1 MESNYERHPPSEPSP
16 PDPPLPPPPFPPHR
30 ERREK
35 DEDLFS
41 LAFFPS
47 PGEVGREGAGEGP
60 GVRAPGEVGRE
71 GAGEGPGVRARA
83 GERLL
88 GGKAAN
94 LAILESLGLP
104 VPSWYAITIE
114 AFERALGGLRDRIAG
129 RLHGAD
135 DLAMA
140 SAEIRAWIDTVSLPP
155 GLEAE
160 IAAAHA
166 ARIGEDTY
174 VAVRS
179 SAAGED
185 AAGESF
191 AGLHDSFLF
200 IRGRERLLEA
210 LRQVWASAWNER
222 ALAYRR
228 AKGIPLEGIAVAVIV
243 QRMIDARTSGVLFT
257 ANPNTGSA
265 HEVVVSALWG
275 AGEGLVSAG
284 LDADTF
290 VVDKETLEI
299 NETIAAKPEQLVLD
313 REAGGGLVR
322 IPVPEADRERPSLTD
337 DEVRSLT
344 RMALAVE
351 RHYRRPQDLE
361 FAVDAAGRPFL
372 LQARPVTTVEEL
384 GPAAGNRLIWD
395 NSNIIESYSGV
406 TSPMTFS
413 FIRRAYSIVYHCFAE
428 VMGIDARTVKANR
441 EVFENMLGLF
451 RGQVYYNLLNWYRL
465 VRLFPGFNYNKS
477 FMESM
482 MGVRE
487 AAQEEENPHPWP
499 LSRPLPS
506 PLTGRRETR
515 DSFARKESEVSEG
528 AGLEQ
533 PAAFSPSLSPSPGEV
548 GREGAGEGSG
558 VRARAGE
565 GKAFQR
571 YTVELPALLRLVMR
585 SARNFLRIRRIVGD
599 FQAHFRVCYER
610 WSAMDFRAMAP
621 HELAALYREME
632 EKLLWEWKAPI
643 INDFFVMV
651 FYGTLKKLCA
661 AWCGDGSGSLQNDLI
676 CGEGGIESTEPTK
689 MLLGLAAEARQQPEL
704 RALLLDGRPED
715 LAREI
720 PADPRFAGFAA
731 GIRRY
736 LDLYGFRCVNE
747 LKLEE
752 HSLRDRPAFLYQI
765 LRNYLAADD
774 PAGLDVAAMEERERR
789 IRREAEERAFAAL
802 RKRRNFLL
810 WGLPRGW
817 IFRRVLENARL
828 GVKNRENLRF
838 ARTRIYGLL
847 RELLRAVGEDLAAE
861 GILEREDDVFH
872 LTLDEVWDY
881 VKGRAVT
888 ANLKGLV
895 VLRREEFDTWRR
907 MEPPADRFETY
918 GLPYHRN
925 RFQGRPQAAVASE
938 PGLLRGT
945 GCCPGVVTGPVK
957 VLRTPS
963 EDARL
968 DGEIL
973 VAERTDPGWVPLY
986 PSVSGLLIERGSILS
1001 HSAIVAR
1008 EMGIPT
1014 IVGIAGLVSTL
1025 QTGQVVTMDGGAGTV
1040 RLEGTVTTA

>member
-1 MESNYERHPPSEPSP
+1 MKTMTSS
-16 PDPPLPPPPFPPHR
+16 D
-30 ERREK
+30 
-35 DEDLFS
+35 
-41 LAFFPS
+41 
-47 PGEVGREGAGEGP
+47 
-60 GVRAPGEVGRE
+60 
-71 GAGEGPGVRARA
+71 
-83 GERLL
+83 L

-94 LAILESLGLP
+94 LAVLESLGLP
-104 VPSWYAITIE
+104 VPPWYVVPTA
-114 AFERALGGLRDRIAG
+114 AFEQALDAAGLRRRIAAHLEEAG
-129 RLHGAD
+129 DLGA
-135 DLAMA
+135 A
-140 SAEIRAWIDTVSLPP
+140 SKEIRGWIAAVPLPP
-155 GLEAE
+155 GLEDE
-160 IAAAHA
+160 ISSW
-166 ARIGEDTY
+166 IEGNEY

-200 IRGRERLLEA
+200 VRGRDAILEA
-210 LRQVWASAWNER
+210 IRKVWASAYNER

-228 AKGIPLEGIAVAVIV
+228 AKGIPTDNIAVAVVV
-243 QRMIDARTSGVLFT
+243 QRMIEARTSGVMFT
-257 ANPNTGSA
+257 ANPNTESV
-265 HEVVVSALWG
+265 HEVVISSLWG
-275 AGEGLVSAG
+275 AGEGLVSVG
-284 LDADTF
+284 LDADTY

-299 NETIAAKPEQLVLD
+299 SETVATKAEQLILNAQ
-313 REAGGGLVR
+313 AGGGLIR
-322 IPVPEADRERPSLTD
+322 TDVPAEMRERSSLSH
-337 DEVRSLT
+337 DELLALARLG
-344 RMALAVE
+344 LAVE
-351 RHYRRPQDLE
+351 RHYRRPQDME
-361 FAVDAAGRPFL
+361 FAVDAEGRPYL
-372 LQARPVTTVEEL
+372 LQTRPVTTVEEL

-451 RGQVYYNLLNWYRL
+451 RGQVYYNLFNWYRL

-487 AAQEEENPHPWP
+487 ASRMEEEPEAKT
-499 LSRPLPS
+499 
-506 PLTGRRETR
+506 TG
-515 DSFARKESEVSEG
+515 
-528 AGLEQ
+528 L
-533 PAAFSPSLSPSPGEV
+533 
-548 GREGAGEGSG
+548 
-558 VRARAGE
+558 
-565 GKAFQR
+565 QR
-571 YTVELPALLRLVMR
+571 YTVELPALLRLVGR
-585 SARNFLRIRRIVGD
+585 SARNFFQIRRIVGD
-599 FQAHFRVCYER
+599 FQSYFREHYER
-610 WSAMDFRAMAP
+610 WSAMDFRAMPP
-621 HELAALYREME
+621 HELAALYRQME

-651 FYGTLKKLCA
+651 FYGTLKKLCVS
-661 AWCGDGSGSLQNDLI
+661 WCGDASGSLQNDLI

-689 MLLGLAAEARQQPEL
+689 MLLALAAQARQRPEL
-704 RALLLDGRPED
+704 RSMLLDRAPED
-715 LAREI
+715 LAREV
-720 PADPRFAGFAA
+720 PGDSQHADFAA
-731 GIRRY
+731 GIARY

-752 HSLRDRPAFLYQI
+752 PSLKDRPAFLYQI
-765 LRNYLAADD
+765 LRNYLAMAD
-774 PAGLDVAAMEERERR
+774 PAALDVTAMEQREQR
-789 IRREAEERAFAAL
+789 IRREAEAKAFASIKSAP
-802 RKRRNFLL
+802 RR
-810 WGLPRGW
+810 W

-847 RELLRAVGEDLAAE
+847 RELLRAVGEDLAEA
-861 GILEREDDVFH
+861 GLIHQTDDVFY
-872 LTLDEVWDY
+872 LTLDEVWDF

-888 ANLKGLV
+888 TNLRGLV
-895 VLRREEFDTWRR
+895 ALRREEFDAYRR
-907 MEPPADRFETY
+907 MDPPADRFETF
-918 GLPYHRN
+918 GLPYDRN
-925 RFQGRPQAAVASE
+925 LFRARAAAVLSME

-957 VLRTPS
+957 VLRTPN

-1014 IVGIAGLVSTL
+1014 IVGIAGLVETL
-1025 QTGQVVTMDGGAGTV
+1025 KTGQVVTMDGGAGTV
-1040 RLEGTVTTA
+1040 RVDSPQT